1 MGSIEIDS
9 QGPSSSLGCA
19 LHLFLTLALGKVL
32 LSLRVISS
40 IKEVQ

>member
-1 MGSIEIDS
+1 MGTTEIDS
-9 QGPSSSLGCA
+9 QAPSSSLGCA
-19 LHLFLTLALGKVL
+19 LRLFLTLALGKVL